1 MTDKTILSFD
11 IEPATDSEG
20 RARAS
25 ITDIIVTA
33 EAERANRDTGEVF
46 TSGQQIQFKL
56 ACEAFNGGYFD
67 MYMWIKPRISRKK
80 RDDQYS
86 ELVTLLLNTDLIKPD
101 DLTNDENY
109 KALQSRVADIEAAL
123 FDLVGADIRFIPR
136 TNKRD
141 MWEPDPRTVQLVE
154 ESESE

>member
-1 MTDKTILSFD
+1 MSNKSVITFD
-11 IEPATDSEG
+11 IEPAKDSEG
-20 RARAS
+20 YARAS

-33 EAERANRDTGEVF
+33 ETDRVNRDTGEEF
-46 TSGQQIQFKL
+46 TSGQQVQFQL
-56 ACEAFNGGYFD
+56 ACEKFGGGFFD

-86 ELVTLLLNTDLIKPD
+86 ELVTLLLNTGLIKPD
-101 DLTNDENY
+101 DLTNDESY
-109 KALQSRVADIEAAL
+109 IALQNRVTDIEAAL

-141 MWEPDPRTVQLVE
+141 MWEPDPRTVKLVDE
-154 ESESE
+154 NNE